1 MCLETSSELM
11 TWQHMI
17 FILLEVNVPVVLIS
31 SILGFKG
38 YYHFVLVSALAFF
51 KLSFNVGCFFF
62 PLPQCFVSKK

>member
-38 YYHFVLVSALAFF
+38 YYHFVLVSALAF
-51 KLSFNVGCFFF
+51 LSRALMLGGFFS
-62 PLPQCFVSKK
+62 PLPQSFVSKK

>member
-51 KLSFNVGCFFF
+51 
-62 PLPQCFVSKK
+62 